1 MNELPVEFKTIA
13 DGIQES
19 KQNQI
24 TLPAIVKGQT
34 PLSELKVSLRAFRDE
49 QLARLQEAAQEKNKR
64 APNALTPHHCSTL
77 LNKYIQFCLYDKKE
91 GTKLAMYQPEE
102 GIYTQNEDVI
112 RRVISWLEPSL
123 DQRKAGTV
131 IYHLKNMAEFKSKTV
146 SRFLIPVK
154 NGIFNVKTKQ
164 LEPFSADYVFT
175 AKIATPYVENPNL
188 PDIEGWNVDRWL
200 HDLASGEAD
209 TELLLW
215 QVISASM
222 NGNYSRKKS
231 IWLFSDG
238 NTGKGTYQQLIMNLV
253 GIDNV
258 ATLKL
263 PQFSEKFALPMLEE
277 KVVCIGDD
285 VPSNVNIDDSSNFN
299 SVVTADYV
307 PVEQKGKPKY
317 TVQFNMTIIQ
327 STNGLPKIH
336 NKSEGTYKRFLIIEF
351 KKQFLG
357 DDDNWRIKGEY
368 IKRQDVLEYV
378 LHKAINID
386 FEQFINPVSS
396 QQLLESYKVDND
408 PVQEFKQEV
417 FDKFTS
423 VRLPVSYVY
432 ACYEAFCEASG
443 YKPLGSRKFISSLER
458 ILGKGWKKDRQRP
471 AELFHEDFFPSG
483 YTGINKYETAV
494 CFINTRLEAV

>member
-131 IYHLKNMAEFKSKTV
+131 IYHLKNMAEIKSKTV

-175 AKIATPYVENPNL
+175 
-188 PDIEGWNVDRWL
+188 
-200 HDLASGEAD
+200 
-209 TELLLW
+209 
-215 QVISASM
+215 
-222 NGNYSRKKS
+222 RK
-231 IWLFSDG
+231 
-238 NTGKGTYQQLIMNLV
+238 
-253 GIDNV
+253 
-258 ATLKL
+258 
-263 PQFSEKFALPMLEE
+263 
-277 KVVCIGDD
+277 
-285 VPSNVNIDDSSNFN
+285 DSH
-299 SVVTADYV
+299 
-307 PVEQKGKPKY
+307 P
-317 TVQFNMTIIQ
+317 I
-327 STNGLPKIH
+327 
-336 NKSEGTYKRFLIIEF
+336 R
-351 KKQFLG
+351 
-357 DDDNWRIKGEY
+357 
-368 IKRQDVLEYV
+368 
-378 LHKAINID
+378 
-386 FEQFINPVSS
+386 
-396 QQLLESYKVDND
+396 
-408 PVQEFKQEV
+408 
-417 FDKFTS
+417 
-423 VRLPVSYVY
+423 
-432 ACYEAFCEASG
+432 
-443 YKPLGSRKFISSLER
+443 
-458 ILGKGWKKDRQRP
+458 
-471 AELFHEDFFPSG
+471 
-483 YTGINKYETAV
+483 
-494 CFINTRLEAV
+494 